1 MPSSGLR
8 NAQRV
13 KNIGVDDDLS
23 LPTNCTGPCLYC
35 RWLFFIYAS
44 IDRGRPIPIRH
55 GRMADSLWRFHQL
68 PSQQHRLPPSGQQW
82 APIFCLF
89 QLPQWAP
96 LVFTTAVLSDVVR
109 HRLPLIWPLPP
120 PSRPQ
125 SRLES
130 FAAWSRSWACAKTDH
145 VELQHI
151 KRTCEWAKC

>member
-13 KNIGVDDDLS
+13 KNIGVDDDPG

-44 IDRGRPIPIRH
+44 INRGSSILNRE
-55 GRMADSLWRFHQL
+55 GRLAHSVWRFHIR

-82 APIFCLF
+82 PTNFCLL

-96 LVFTTAVLSDVVR
+96 LFFSPALLSDVVR
-109 HRLPLIWPLPP
+109 HRLHPIWPLPP
-120 PSRPQ
+120 LSRPP

-130 FAAWSRSWACAKTDH
+130 CAAWSRSWACGKTDH
-145 VELQHI
+145 VALQHI